1 MDQLEKFIDKGAL
14 EVQELQP
21 LLTKNLCL
29 LNLAWTEANEQQTY
43 SKMLRE
49 AHKEPK
55 DLDEKDRR
63 LDILGVTESGKV
75 TVVEIKR
82 PEETLGRRDLEQIEH
97 YVDWARTHLM
107 GSGSDSPKLIDG
119 LLIVGKLSSKGDVQ
133 QKLQR
138 LSGHGIRVETFGDLY
153 NASRSQFTVVER
165 RLEHVAPEYS
175 RGRRKQT
182 KTTQIAKTKKKK

>member
-1 MDQLEKFIDKGAL
+1 LRSLPGFGRRRGRFVI
-14 EVQELQP
+14 
-21 LLTKNLCL
+21 
-29 LNLAWTEANEQQTY
+29 EQ
-43 SKMLRE
+43 
-49 AHKEPK
+49 

-82 PEETLGRRDLEQIEH
+82 PEKTLSRRDLEQIEH

-138 LSGHGIRVETFGDLY
+138 LSGHGIRVETFRDLY
-153 NASRSQFTVVER
+153 NASRSQFRVVER

-175 RGRRKQT
+175 RGRRKQI
-182 KTTQIAKTKKKK
+182 KTAQTAKAKKK